1 MKELEPVLPD
11 QNNDERGRGIE
22 KLARDKTAEEV
33 GHELGAQVMRLSFVH
48 AVPTRVADDFE
59 ARAVA
64 IGKLSLKVAEKRKA
78 LDDINER
85 LETIRKQWEPRVED
99 LVTSIDKAFGHN
111 FAQITCAGE
120 VKLRKDDDFSK
131 WAIDIRVR
139 FR

>member
-1 MKELEPVLPD
+1 MRSFPIWQSRSSCGGAPVGKELPRRW
-11 QNNDERGRGIE
+11 Q
-22 KLARDKTAEEV
+22 LANPKWYVRSVT
-33 GHELGAQVMRLSFVH
+33 LSFVH
-48 AVPTRVADDFE
+48 AVPARVADDFE

-99 LVTSIDKAFGHN
+99 LVTSIDKAFGRN